1 MEPDKTPR
9 GSRRP
14 PATAWK
20 PGQSGNPAGRKT
32 GSRNRATLLA
42 QALID
47 GKGNELVQKA
57 VELALDGDPAMLR
70 VLIERLVPPRKDAP
84 IRVKLPGVKSA
95 ADLPSM
101 TGAILTGVADGRL
114 TPSEAQAVAG
124 LVEVHRKALEL
135 SEIERRLTALETK
148 ETER

>member
-1 MEPDKTPR
+1 
-9 GSRRP
+9 
-14 PATAWK
+14 
-20 PGQSGNPAGRKT
+20 
-32 GSRNRATLLA
+32 
-42 QALID
+42 LID